1 MKRAAILP
9 PLLCALLFAAPAAA
23 REPGDYI
30 AEAQH
35 LVEGGKRAEAVT
47 LLTEAVAEHPE
58 HSNLYAFLGLY
69 TGMGAGETQD
79 YMEAGRLMMLSFE
92 QLDTSIEL
100 DPANPRGYLYRGIM
114 GINVPEFLGRFD
126 AGIADLEKAVEL
138 YGTDRDPAAIEGLV
152 TAWGSLAKAYG
163 KKMDIPARR
172 AALEKIVAVAGD
184 SPAAAQ
190 AQEAIDALDAAPA
203 PAAGEAAPDDTGE
216 LLAPSANDSEAVAA
230 ARDRLRE
237 SPGDAAR
244 LMALARALH
253 DDERWKETRKALEV
267 HNAVDP
273 ENAAAYEL
281 LARTIGKIAEVG
293 YDDQIHED
301 TDYRSRLAFEAMAA
315 MDRAVEL
322 APNEMRLRFMRG
334 AYGILFPFFLGK
346 HDQGVADLEM
356 VADSDAPDSLRSEAL
371 YYLGVA
377 KKIEA
382 SRYWT
387 DVVKKHPGSPGARM
401 ALDDM
406 RPAVPALDP
415 DAAKPPFVEID
426 VSIGFQDQLPP
437 QTAIWIEKG
446 NEEYVATVYVSGFAG
461 FVKEK
466 QVTLP
471 VWAAVSNFE
480 GIDGVTTASI
490 DIGRHLFAWDCT
502 DYACRRVPDGEYT
515 VRVETTHWPTN
526 LYQNVAATIRI
537 GGDEQR
543 RVVVEEGDFI
553 PRLAVT
559 WRPE

>member
-1 MKRAAILP
+1 MKRSAIAVSLV
-9 PLLCALLFAAPAAA
+9 CALLFAAPAAA
-23 REPGDYI
+23 REPGEYI

-35 LVEGGKRAEAVT
+35 LVEGGNRAEAVA
-47 LLTEAVAEHPE
+47 LLTEAVAEHPA
-58 HSNLYAFLGLY
+58 HSDLYAFLGLY

-114 GINVPEFLGRFD
+114 GINVPEFLGRLD
-126 AGIADLEKAVEL
+126 AGIADLEKTVEL
-138 YGTDRDPAAIEGLV
+138 YGDDRDPASIEGLV

-163 KKMDIPARR
+163 KKMDVPARR

-190 AQEAIDALDAAPA
+190 AQEAIDALDATPA
-203 PAAGEAAPDDTGE
+203 PAAGDAADDEGA
-216 LLAPSANDSEAVAA
+216 LLAPDAEDSKEVAA

-237 SPGDAAR
+237 APGDAAR
-244 LMALARALH
+244 LMALARALSE
-253 DDERWKETRKALEV
+253 DERWEEARDALNA
-267 HNAVDP
+267 HNGVDP
-273 ENAAAYEL
+273 GNPAAYEL
-281 LARTIGKIAEVG
+281 LATAIGKIAEVG
-293 YDDQIHED
+293 YTDRIHED

-322 APNEMRLRFMRG
+322 SPDDMRLRLMRG

-346 HDQGVADLEM
+346 HDQGVADLER
-356 VADSDAPDSLRSEAL
+356 VAESDAPDSLRSEAL
-371 YYLGVA
+371 YFLGVA
-377 KKIEA
+377 KRIEA
-382 SRYWT
+382 SSYWI
-387 DVVKKHPGSPGARM
+387 DVVRKHPDSPGARM
-401 ALDDM
+401 ALADM

-415 DAAKPPFVEID
+415 ADTEPPYVEIEI
-426 VSIGFQDQLPP
+426 SLGFQDQLPP
-437 QTAIWIEKG
+437 QTAIWIERG
-446 NEEYVATVYVSGFAG
+446 DEEYVATVYVSGFAG

-471 VWAAVSNFE
+471 VWAAVSAFE
-480 GIDGVTTASI
+480 GIDGITTASI
-490 DIGRHLFAWDCT
+490 DVGRHLFAWNCADH
-502 DYACRRVPDGEYT
+502 AGRRVPDGEYV
-515 VRVETTHWPTN
+515 VRVETSHWPTN

-537 GGDEQR
+537 GGDEER

-559 WRPE
+559 WHPE